1 MYFLRNVNSKN
12 GYSSHVCLEK
22 FQSVQEWGTFLLT
35 QVLSNGEV
43 RAPRVYKTATLEN
56 VEVLKSSILF
66 LVEP

>member
-1 MYFLRNVNSKN
+1 M
-12 GYSSHVCLEK
+12 
-22 FQSVQEWGTFLLT
+22 QEWGTFLLT